1 MINNDLKRVQ
11 REDLRILLGV
21 CLFFLSTIAVML
33 IGASGK
39 EEKLKK
45 QLKVL
50 QYQHETLR
58 NTVRADIADREGN
71 QPYLQVVS
79 HMKSL
84 GL

>member
-1 MINNDLKRVQ
+1 MINSDLKRVN
-11 REDLRILLGV
+11 REDLRILAGV
-21 CLFFLSTIAVML
+21 CIFFLSAITVML

-45 QLKVL
+45 QVKVL
-50 QYQHETLR
+50 QYQHDTLR